1 MNGSLPMLFVKS
13 YNVYIY
19 WHISFRFSL
28 PKDVSDTCPGVARVL
43 PCLRLAGHWQGMLRS
58 PDPPRP
64 PPEPGPAILRLWL
77 RLPGQAES
85 VQCIKC
91 PGLPPS
97 SHHLMVNTSVI
108 ELSPW
113 YVICD
118 CDDISNVVTLTVT
131 SVTWGPV
138 WVTVR
143 HISVSQYVC
152 TEMLLNTRSVFN
164 NSTRTSKLN
173 IYKRNLRK
181 FYQRFTQSPAPT
193 FAIR

>member
-64 PPEPGPAILRLWL
+64 PPEPGPAILRL

-118 CDDISNVVTLTVT
+118 CDDMGSVVTLTCD
-131 SVTWGPV
+131 SDISDMRP
-138 WVTVR
+138 
-143 HISVSQYVC
+143 SVSDSEAHLCISICMYRDVTQY
-152 TEMLLNTRSVFN
+152 S
-164 NSTRTSKLN
+164 
-173 IYKRNLRK
+173 LRV
-181 FYQRFTQSPAPT
+181 
-193 FAIR
+193 